1 MNRPTY
7 PFLDQVE
14 ADQIRGTRVLLFVTQ
29 VNYPNPLPC
38 LDLIPQGPTYAAG
51 SLKAHGHSV
60 QGVCTNYDISGEPA
74 PQVLKRRLAEGIRAQ
89 RLNVEDMS
97 KAPLRRQLLKE
108 AVKPSVLCRT

>member
-1 MNRPTY
+1 MNHPIY

-14 ADQIRGTRVLLFVTQ
+14 ADQIRGTRVLLVVTQ

-38 LDLIPQGPTYAAG
+38 LDLISQGPTYAAG

-60 QGVCTNYDISGEPA
+60 RGVCTNYDISGEPA
-74 PQVLKRRLAEGIRAQ
+74 PQVLKRRLGEGIRAQ
-89 RLNVEDMS
+89 RLKVVDVNKV
-97 KAPLRRQLLKE
+97 PLRLHLLEE